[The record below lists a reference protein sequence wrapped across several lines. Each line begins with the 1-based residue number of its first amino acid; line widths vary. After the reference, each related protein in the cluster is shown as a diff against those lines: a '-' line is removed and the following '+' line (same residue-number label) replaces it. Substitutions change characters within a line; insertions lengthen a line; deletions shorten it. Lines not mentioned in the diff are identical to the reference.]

1 MRARIT
7 FVITIF
13 TLLWVSPSNAAEKI
27 YCVDLDS
34 RSSGKFYIY
43 QLPDKNNT
51 GLCDKNN
58 VSGAHKERKLITLN
72 QKTFKKYSKYTYGAY
87 FAISAEDLTK
97 YLKDNN
103 LNADLKYI
111 QEDQTKYIQK
121 NNTSTLKTKKES
133 CSNKI
138 DFTWS
143 IPKNDVFGKF
153 NFTSRSE
160 KSINIHKIIIYTK
173 DKQLVLEDEV
183 SLNLK
188 PFGIGSTQV
197 FVGDRNKAVLNLA
210 NYRCS
215 FGYKNQKVL
224 KLEESN
230 EKNNGWFRWW
240 YIFVALGV
248 LLVLADITNHI
259 NKIPKTNKNRSI
271 VEKTSKNN
279 ELKKDGFILGFVRG
293 DVDLAK
299 TFWLYFVLANV
310 VLNFLGLVID
320 SPLYDANVKL
330 LYIIL
335 TVIWNVLAVIGV
347 FNSANVYKAE
357 KIKINESYVWATVAK
372 VATILL
378 ILSAIGNSI
387 GHFK

>member
-1 MRARIT
+1 MVARIA

-13 TLLWVSPSNAAEKI
+13 TLLWASPSNAAEK

-34 RSSGKFYIY
+34 RSYGKFYIY
-43 QLPDKNNT
+43 QLPDKNNS

-58 VSGAHKERKLITLN
+58 VSGAHKERKLIALN
-72 QKTFKKYSKYTYGAY
+72 QKTFKKYSKYSAGS
-87 FAISAEDLTK
+87 FVISEEDLTK

-121 NNTSTLKTKKES
+121 NNTSTLETKKES
-133 CSNKI
+133 CYDKI

-143 IPKNDVFGKF
+143 IPKNDMFGKF
-153 NFTSRSE
+153 SFTSRSE

-173 DKQLVLEDEV
+173 DNQLVLEDEV

-188 PFGIGSTQV
+188 PFGIGSTEV

-230 EKNNGWFRWW
+230 EKNDGWFRWW
-240 YIFVALGV
+240 YIFVALGAFAI
-248 LLVLADITNHI
+248 LERIITHI
-259 NKIPKTNKNRSI
+259 NKIPETNKNRS
-271 VEKTSKNN
+271 VVGKTSKHN

-299 TFWLYFVLANV
+299 AFWLYFVLANV
-310 VLNFLGLVID
+310 VLNVLGLVID
-320 SPLYDANVKL
+320 SPLYDVNIKL

-335 TVIWNVLAVIGV
+335 NVIWNVLAVIGV
-347 FNSANVYKAE
+347 FNSADVYKAE

-387 GHFK
+387 KYFK

>member
-1 MRARIT
+1 MKRIA

-13 TLLWVSPSNAAEKI
+13 TLLWVSPSNAAEK

-34 RSSGKFYIY
+34 RSYGKFYIY
-43 QLPDKNNT
+43 QLPDKNNS

-58 VSGAHKERKLITLN
+58 VSGAHKERKLIALN
-72 QKTFKKYSKYTYGAY
+72 QKAFKKYSKYEYGTY
-87 FAISAEDLTK
+87 FSISAEDLTK

-103 LNADLKYI
+103 LNDDIKYI
-111 QEDQTKYIQK
+111 QKNQTKYIQK
-121 NNTSTLKTKKES
+121 NNTNTPKAKKES
-133 CSNKI
+133 CFDKI
-138 DFTWS
+138 DFSWS

-153 NFTSRSE
+153 DFTSRSE
-160 KSINIHKIIIYTK
+160 KSINIHKITIKTK
-173 DKQLVLEDEV
+173 DKQVVLEEEV

-230 EKNNGWFRWW
+230 QKNDGWFRWW
-240 YIFVALGV
+240 YIFVALGAFAI
-248 LLVLADITNHI
+248 LERIITHI
-259 NKIPKTNKNRSI
+259 NKIPETNKNRS
-271 VEKTSKNN
+271 VVGKTSKHN

-310 VLNFLGLVID
+310 VLNVLGLVID
-320 SPLYDANVKL
+320 SPLYDANIKL

-347 FNSANVYKAE
+347 FNSADIYKAK
-357 KIKINESYVWATVAK
+357 KIKAGEPYGWATTAK
-372 VATILL
+372 VVTVIL
-378 ILSAIGNSI
+378 ILSAIGNSLKY
-387 GHFK
+387 FR

>member
-1 MRARIT
+1 MKRIA

-27 YCVDLDS
+27 FCVDLDS
-34 RSSGKFYIY
+34 ESWGKFSIY
-43 QLPDKNNT
+43 QLPDKNNS

-58 VSGAHKERKLITLN
+58 VSGAQKERKLIALN
-72 QKTFKKYSKYTYGAY
+72 QKAFKKYSKYEYGTY
-87 FAISAEDLTK
+87 FSISAEDLTK

-103 LNADLKYI
+103 LNDDIKYI
-111 QEDQTKYIQK
+111 QKNQTKYIQK
-121 NNTSTLKTKKES
+121 NNTNTPKAKKES
-133 CSNKI
+133 CFDKI
-138 DFTWS
+138 DFSWS

-153 NFTSRSE
+153 DFTSRSE
-160 KSINIHKIIIYTK
+160 KSINIHKITIKTK
-173 DKQLVLEDEV
+173 DKQVVLEEEV

-197 FVGDRNKAVLNLA
+197 FVGDRNKAVLILA
-210 NYRCS
+210 NFRCN
-215 FGYKNQKVL
+215 FGFKNQKVL
-224 KLEESN
+224 KIEESN
-230 EKNNGWFRWW
+230 EKNDGWFRWW
-240 YIFVALGV
+240 YIFIALGAFAI
-248 LLVLADITNHI
+248 LEKIITHI
-259 NKIPKTNKNRSI
+259 NKIPETNKNRS
-271 VEKTSKNN
+271 VVGKTSKHN

-293 DVDLAK
+293 NVDLAK

-310 VLNFLGLVID
+310 VLNVLGLVID
-320 SPLYDANVKL
+320 SPLYDANIKL

-347 FNSANVYKAE
+347 FNSADVYKAE

>member
-1 MRARIT
+1 MKARIA

-13 TLLWVSPSNAAEKI
+13 TLLWVSPSNAAEK

-34 RSSGKFYIY
+34 RSYGKFYIY
-43 QLPDKNNT
+43 QLPDKNNS

-58 VSGAHKERKLITLN
+58 VSGAHKERKLIALN
-72 QKTFKKYSKYTYGAY
+72 QKAFKKYSKYEYGTY
-87 FAISAEDLTK
+87 FSISAEDLTK

-103 LNADLKYI
+103 LNDDIKYI
-111 QEDQTKYIQK
+111 QKNQTKYIQK
-121 NNTSTLKTKKES
+121 NNTNTPKAKKES
-133 CSNKI
+133 CFDKI
-138 DFTWS
+138 DFSWS

-153 NFTSRSE
+153 DFTSRSE
-160 KSINIHKIIIYTK
+160 KSINIHKITIKTK
-173 DKQLVLEDEV
+173 DKQVVLEEEV

-230 EKNNGWFRWW
+230 EKNDGWFRWW
-240 YIFVALGV
+240 YIFVALGAFAI
-248 LLVLADITNHI
+248 LERIITHI
-259 NKIPKTNKNRSI
+259 NKIPETNKNRS
-271 VEKTSKNN
+271 VVGKTSKHN

-310 VLNFLGLVID
+310 VLNVLGLVID
-320 SPLYDANVKL
+320 SPLYDANIKL

-347 FNSANVYKAE
+347 FNSADIYKAK
-357 KIKINESYVWATVAK
+357 KIKAGEPYGWATTAK
-372 VATILL
+372 VVTVIL
-378 ILSAIGNSI
+378 ILSAIGNSLKY
-387 GHFK
+387 FR